1 MTTSSFRQNLEQ
13 AFRETRHRPEEERV
27 EAVAAVLRARGLLR
41 KADRGWARS
50 RLGPVVQAIWERS
63 LEDPGLAALM
73 SCEWFENSLG
83 MDLVA
88 RGVLEG
94 DEPALALF
102 QSVSAAR
109 AAAPFAPR

>member
-1 MTTSSFRQNLEQ
+1 MTTSSFRRELEQ
-13 AFRETRHRPEEERV
+13 AFRETRYRPEEERV

-83 MDLVA
+83 MELVA

-102 QSVSAAR
+102 QPVPNTPTAV
-109 AAAPFAPR
+109 PLAPR